1 MGATEIGECLVINK
15 EKEMTYSMNHLEGS
29 QRGEFLICSL
39 GDFVVGLRSFVPS
52 LQERLVVVKL
62 KTAVVQFLYS
72 GLAQVFLGAFRRSRR
87 GQISLDKL
95 RSCLWLGLHSER
107 GDDTSHQFGIR
118 GCRRR
123 CSNADS
129 Y

>member
-1 MGATEIGECLVINK
+1 
-15 EKEMTYSMNHLEGS
+15 MTYSMNHLEGS

-39 GDFVVGLRSFVPS
+39 GDFFVGLRSFVPS

-72 GLAQVFLGAFRRSRR
+72 GLSQVFLGAFRRSRH
-87 GQISLDKL
+87 GQISLDKFG
-95 RSCLWLGLHSER
+95 SCFRLGLHSKR
-107 GDDTSHQFGIR
+107 GNNPSHQFGVR
-118 GCRRR
+118 GWRRI

-129 Y
+129 C